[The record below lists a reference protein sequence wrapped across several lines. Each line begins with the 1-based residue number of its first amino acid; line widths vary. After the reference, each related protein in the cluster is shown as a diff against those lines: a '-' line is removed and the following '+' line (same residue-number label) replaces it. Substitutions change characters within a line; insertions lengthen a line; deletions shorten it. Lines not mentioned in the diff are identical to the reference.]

1 LDVNRSAPSHGV
13 VWGVLVE
20 RPVFDD
26 AAPSERSNE
35 SGPCSAAELEI
46 DGTDHDVVRDCAIET
61 RDLYGRERGEWNGKR
76 GFLGIEGREL
86 VDDLWVDLAD
96 GINVEKARVLE
107 GLEDLTVNVVKIDD
121 ILFLIVLLRDG
132 HVGVGIVGSGGG
144 NIELGG
150 EEGVVFRSYNVRVSI
165 LVITV
170 GSLVREC

>member
-1 LDVNRSAPSHGV
+1 
-13 VWGVLVE
+13 LVE
-20 RPVFDD
+20 GPVFDD
-26 AAPSERSNE
+26 VAPSEGSDKP
-35 SGPCSAAELEI
+35 GPGSAAELGI
-46 DGTDHDVVRDCAIET
+46 DGTDHDVVRNCAIET

-96 GINVEKARVLE
+96 SIDVEKARVLE

-121 ILFLIVLLRDG
+121 VLLFIVFLREG

-144 NIELGG
+144 DIKLGG
-150 EEGVVFRSYNVRVSI
+150 EEGVVLRSYNVRVSI

-170 GSLVREC
+170 GLLVRQC